1 MVAKPPLISHKHIM
15 ESKNPTQSII
25 FDGSR
30 KTVTNTQNFI
40 ARILV
45 MLIVGTGCMSVFAQD
60 GPGGVDTKDGTGDLV
75 MWFMADSATVNM
87 SNEVT
92 AWQNEVDISGNG
104 LVELGTGVRPVLV
117 SSALNGHAEISFGDQ
132 IDALISSAANLSAAT
147 FPTDEATTFVVTRH
161 DNASQQS
168 SIYTTA
174 TASNGGIGTNRFTS
188 HLPWNNIAY
197 FDLGNCC
204 GTGDSRIQITYD
216 ADWVGSYGIF
226 TYQRD
231 LTDGMEVWRDN
242 ASVGGPSGTPSSSFT
257 SHGSRQFYI
266 GHSSGDNFQG
276 DIAEV
281 LVFQGAIN
289 DAQRTIVHNYL
300 AAKYNLTISDDF
312 YLFQT
317 SHGVDVVGI
326 GQDGTDTQLEAK
338 SADILTISDA
348 TSIDT
353 DGDYVFAGHDNA
365 DASAWTTNEQINGDT
380 NLERIAREWRF
391 DASGTPG
398 TVTLS
403 IDATDLPAFNTDFGF
418 YTLWVDIDGDFTS
431 GATQYPLSQN
441 GAEFEA
447 TGITVTDGM
456 FVTIAAYR
464 PEINFTQTA
473 FSGLETA
480 TPATFEIN
488 VGYAVDEVVTV
499 DYTVTGTCT
508 EDLPSAGTFTISAG
522 NTSTTLAQ
530 AITSGDGFE
539 SDETIILTLT
549 PASQSAGIL
558 GADAVSTYT
567 VNDDGASAAN
577 TVQFDAPFS
586 YSHRKTITIDQSM
599 VSGSTDLED
608 FPVLITIDGADFTE
622 MNANVQNVSGYD
634 IRFTY
639 QNSVSWLAHDIES
652 FDVGNGVYT
661 AWVNVP
667 VLSESEN
674 TVIEMYYGNASVSTD
689 PSSTSVWGDYHGVYL
704 LGNDDLTDASP
715 TAYNGTGLGGGT
727 SDAVGIAGR
736 SQFFDNSTDD
746 RVELSGFPNL
756 GDESVGTNNQFT
768 ISAWVNIPTLTG
780 FGTGRIFSDD
790 VNNTDGYAISVGDNV
805 AGQVR
810 SYTRNFAGAGIIN
823 GTETLTVGDWHQVV
837 LVVDRDNQDRIIYLD
852 GASSNSDLSDI
863 GTWLSDAG
871 PAAIGGEGAGGELNT
886 FGGSIDHVTI
896 TDGIR
901 NADWIATEYEMI
913 SDPATYYTVGA
924 ESAVSIFEV
933 NEDADSLNLT
943 IALTSVDVNDV
954 DIDYSVTA
962 GTAASGSDYTLA
974 AGTATI
980 TAGNLSTLITVDI
993 ADDSQDE
1000 VDETFT
1006 VSLTNPSSVSNVS
1019 LGTNNEIEI
1028 TLVDNDTGPT
1038 ISVSDTLLYVNEGAS
1053 TNEWSVDLDA
1063 SSGQAITVDYTVT
1076 AISATS
1082 GSDYIH
1088 DSGTLTIPADSI
1100 SATVNFNIIDD
1111 ESIESAET
1119 FAIELTNPMNA
1130 MLDTDYDSITV
1141 TINDN
1146 DNFGIDGPGGVG
1158 DADGTGTLVMWMI
1171 ADSAS
1176 VSGSDV
1182 VSWEN
1187 EVGISEL
1194 DLTPPLTAP
1203 TVVTN
1208 AKNGHSE
1215 ISFANVNDVLST
1227 SSRLSTAYFPYNEAS
1242 TFIVVRH
1249 DNRTQQSNTY
1259 GTSTTLGGG
1268 LAGNRFSAH
1277 NPWSEQVYYDIGNC
1291 CGTDGRSQFVYELA
1305 WEGNYTL
1312 FSYVAS
1318 AADGKTVR
1326 GNATQKDFDAGTD
1339 TFQDHSSYYF
1349 NLGQTQSTNFQG
1361 DILEYIM
1368 FTNPLNDAQV
1378 IIMENYLAAKYDLTL
1393 DQNDYYSFKT
1403 THSTEV
1409 VGIGQEDATNFH
1421 NAAQSSLLTI
1431 SNASDLDDG
1440 EYVIVGHDNLD
1451 ISAWTTTDAPSSLTN
1466 IQRIEREFRVDITG
1480 APGSISIAID
1490 GNELPTLPVDYT
1502 EYLLLTDDDGVFS
1515 AGATVYPMSFVDGEY
1530 IANNVSV
1537 SQGTYFTIATH
1548 RRTIEFD
1555 GTASQDFESANN
1567 TISLNLSVVSGSDI
1581 SIPYTITGTATA
1593 TADYTI
1599 ASSGSFVVSAGKSAE
1614 IIDLGILDESDIE
1627 SDETI
1632 IITLGTAPAGT
1643 ILGSNSVFT
1652 YTINDDDNERDI
1664 EFRNPCDYG
1673 FSKTITID
1681 NTQVDDT
1688 DAADLTNYPLLV
1700 SFTDAELASVA
1711 NGGSVESSDGYD
1723 IAFTYLD
1730 SLVWL
1735 DHEIELY
1742 DETTGEYIAWVK
1754 IPVLDYDDDTQIS
1767 MHYGNSNIA
1776 KNPSVTTVWSEYLGV
1791 WHLNGDVEDSSP
1803 NSYGGTDN
1811 GTSDV
1816 AGQIGNGRDFDG
1828 VGDFIELASF
1838 PNLQTDFSITAW
1850 VNTDNIAAGQRV
1862 FIDDDNNTNGYALSI
1877 GDPGSGRLRF
1887 YSRGAGPTSVDG
1899 SASFGLTAG
1908 SWFYVSGVADIGP
1921 GGSRTLY
1928 VNDNEA
1934 ANTSHTNMFGTD
1946 VGSAAIGGETLSGET
1961 ANRFTGTMDEVRV
1974 YDGLLSASRIITEYN
1989 NYNNPAGFY
1998 TIGTEV
2004 AGASCFI
2011 AENSTEDLEITV
2023 SVNPIDNV
2031 SDTDITYTA
2040 TGGTATNTEDY
2051 TLVSGV
2057 VTVPAGS
2064 QSATFSFPLINDLID
2079 ESDETI
2085 EISLSSPSANT
2096 KIGTNNQQT
2105 FTITDDDDGP
2115 TIGFVDTL
2123 SVANEGSS
2131 LVAISLELG
2140 LQSGNDVS
2148 VDYAVTAGDA
2158 VAGTDYIALSGTA
2171 TVAAGD
2177 LTTTISFQPIDDAI
2191 IESPETVEITI
2202 TNPVNGTLETDFDVH
2217 TLTIADNDDLG
2228 FEGPGGVGDVENAL
2242 GENLLKLW
2250 LIADSVTFS
2259 GGNVTSWD
2267 NIIQNVSVDYDMVP
2281 VGTAPNVVD
2290 AAVNGHKEIS
2300 FNNVSDALVSEGTLS
2315 AASFPGNEMSFFIV
2329 TETDNL
2335 TQDSYAYATD
2345 NSENGAVDA
2354 NSISASIPNGSGNV
2368 EFDLDGDNFSTTYQ
2382 TGWAGSHSIFTHIV
2396 SSDTFLV
2403 YRNNAVLQNRDD
2415 ANPSFTG
2422 HTAYNLYLGKN
2433 GAADNFQGDI
2443 AEVIMFSR
2451 DVNIAQSII
2460 INNYL
2465 AAKYN
2470 LTITDDIY
2478 NFEVSHGVE
2487 VAGIGQ
2493 YDANNQHVAAR
2504 AGIVTISNA
2513 DDLDDGEYVL
2523 FGHDNGD
2530 ISSWSTSEIPSA
2542 GISRT
2547 AREWRFDN
2555 TGTPGTISIAI
2566 SSDLL
2571 PALPDGNEDYI
2582 IMQDADGDFSSGAT
2596 VINTVLV
2603 DGQYKASDLTIAS
2616 GDYVTFGIAT
2626 RTISFSPT
2634 TLSGSETVAASAM
2647 IQLNLESSS
2656 NITLDYDITDGT
2668 ATGGSTDYSLA
2679 STGTVTF
2686 IAGQTSVNLALGII
2700 NDSDLESDETI
2711 EITLSNPPSGVS
2723 LTDSVFTYTINDDD
2737 NSRNVQFNT
2746 TASSAAE
2753 SVSAVSL
2760 QVDLNS
2766 ADAMNDTRVYYSITG
2781 GTAESTPSPD
2791 YTFVADTL
2799 TIAATLTSGTIDFT
2813 ILDDVLS
2820 EATETIIV
2828 SLSSPINANLGTNVT
2843 HTYSITDNDG
2853 AVTVEFQDAA
2863 MTIDEGGSIAELVV
2877 ELSSTSGQDVE
2888 VDYTVAEVTALGSGV
2903 DFSLADGTLTIPAG
2917 DQLGTINVALTDDGI
2932 EESAETFTV
2941 TLSGEMG
2948 ATLGSET
2955 VHTVTISDNDAEFG
2969 YYGPGGVGD
2978 LESNMLWLDAYAAS
2992 GKGVSNLTD
3001 GANVTTWVDRSGN
3014 GYDFTAIGSAPTFD
3028 VDALNLKN
3036 TVIISSSNQGLQ
3048 APSGFSNALSNY
3060 SFFTVMSQSS
3070 GDYLAETNTTATS
3083 EFRLSQGANG
3093 LYSINDT
3100 DYLPSQSTNTDITTW
3115 LFDSENSPTSAEV
3128 FRNGTALLSD
3138 DNYEVMA
3145 IDENFAIGS
3154 RNADQTQATSDFAG
3168 NISEFIIYK
3177 NVINDAQRV
3186 IVENYLANKYD
3197 LTIANDLYAYE
3208 GTYNGDIVGIGRTND
3223 EQHLQSMSDS
3233 LLMISGASDLQNDE
3247 YVFAGHDGGDDLLWT
3262 TSEAPGSGSNVRRLA
3277 REWRTDIT
3285 GAPGTIIIKID
3296 TTQLPTPPSGYDQYV
3311 IYTDDDGDFRSGATT
3326 YQVEYSSVFGFH
3338 VTNEVTIADGTYI
3351 TIGVGQPVIEF
3362 MVTSSDGDENV
3373 ANPSIAVDLNF
3384 TLGEAATV
3392 NYAATGGSATGGN
3405 VDYLLASGTL
3415 TLAAGQTTAN
3425 ISLGII
3431 DDADEESDET
3441 VEITLTTPSGNV
3453 SLGSNTVY
3461 TYTIH
3466 DNDNPESRTID
3477 FATAGPGAG
3486 DEATPS
3492 VTSVA
3497 VNLNVPDDDVA
3508 TTVDLL
3514 VVSSGSDPADETDDF
3529 VLSTSTITF
3538 PADNST
3544 IAQTFDITVVD
3555 DAIFENTEQVTI
3567 QLTNP
3572 VNANLG
3578 TVTEYTLDITD
3589 NDTQPVA
3596 GFAAS
3601 SSFVSEAAGTASLE
3615 VALDAASVNDVTIN
3629 YTVTA
3634 TATAG
3639 ADYTLSDGSV
3649 LLLAGSMSEDIE
3661 PIIVND
3667 LITEAAESVT
3677 VTLTT
3682 GTNATVGGTTVHVL
3696 TILDDDQAGSTGPG
3710 GVGDAMNNLLWLRG
3724 DNFVAGTWSDIS
3736 GNSND
3741 FTGAGPVVGA
3751 TGINSQGTVEFD
3763 GTQSMSLATALSSST
3778 SDFDIFFVT
3787 DADVATDQV
3796 LFDDADGIFFG
3807 LENSNGGFQ
3816 DSDGTW
3822 KGDEIATGT
3831 GTPSIIQYN
3840 LESGSG
3846 LAAISLNGTEDT
3858 PGVPFD
3864 YTATGL
3870 GGPSTLGEL
3879 SGGGSGFDGEMGEML
3894 VFDNSLND
3902 AQRIIVNNYLATRYN
3917 IAIANDYFAFDDGTA
3932 SNDYFGNLIGIGQED
3947 TDNIHVSAT
3956 SEDFLTISNPDD
3968 LGDGEYLMMANDGAD
3983 MAAWT
3988 FTGAPANLS
3997 TRKLAREWRVDR
4009 TGDLGTITLQV
4020 DTTALPAPPSA
4031 GLTWAL
4037 IVTSDGDFTNIDN
4050 TYPLTPVSGDIVGI
4064 DGLNL
4069 SDGDYFTFAL
4079 VEYQSTGV
4087 SSDFSNPLAWT
4098 TGVVPTAGTS
4108 VQIVDGHSL
4117 FLTEDVVV
4125 GSMTLSGTG
4134 ALDLA
4139 GFTLEFSGDCIIL
4152 NGSGSVDVSTAGS
4165 TIGYANPNVT
4175 EQCVTGMIYNNIYT
4189 DGPAGSTK
4197 YLTGNITV
4205 QGDMNLQSPG
4215 GAGAT
4220 FDTRD
4225 LGTTDDYDI
4234 NIEGNWISEITFLG
4248 RTGAVTFDGVLGQTL
4263 NTAGGETFNNLVI
4276 NKIGTVT
4283 RADSTLV
4290 LASNLT
4296 TDGVLTMTSGFVDLA
4311 AFDAT
4316 INSGSSIVG
4325 GNALSYF
4332 IADDV
4337 GVLRHAITSLSTAYT
4352 FPIGD
4357 DDEFA
4362 PFTFTLNSGTL
4373 SSSSV
4378 TINMRDAKHTNI
4390 VEDDF
4395 ITRYWSLNNEN
4406 ITGTLDYSVSYI
4418 YVDVD
4423 VVGSESDL
4431 LARKFSGAGDD
4442 LGGSVTTGTNTI
4454 ANAGYDSF
4462 SDFTAESDPALLPV
4476 ELLSFNGE
4484 PTDKGVLL
4492 TWVTA
4497 TELNNSH
4504 FEVLRSLDGET
4515 FTTVGVVEGSGTTST
4530 EKDYLLTDK
4539 KAAFGL
4545 NFYVLKQVDFDGTE
4559 RMISTIAV
4567 ENNFLG
4573 IGMAATVYPNPT
4585 RDQNFNLRIVSGDP
4599 HSPISIEIVD
4609 LTGQTFYKEEIAGSS
4624 NFDGKIKL
4632 EKDMVEGV
4640 YFLIVKQGNAV
4651 SKRRIIMVR

>member
-1 MVAKPPLISHKHIM
+1 MIRTKTGSLILSFFP
-15 ESKNPTQSII
+15 KNNVKSPNRNSIPKLCI
-25 FDGSR
+25 YALLSC
-30 KTVTNTQNFI
+30 
-40 ARILV
+40 L
-45 MLIVGTGCMSVFAQD
+45 SVSVIAQD
-60 GPGGVDTKDGTGDLV
+60 GPGGVDTKDGTGELV
-75 MWFMADSATVNM
+75 MWFIADSATVNM

-92 AWQNEVDISGNG
+92 AWQNEVSIAGNG
-104 LVELGTGVRPVLV
+104 LVELGTGVRPSKVPSGV
-117 SSALNGHAEISFGDQ
+117 NGHAEISFGDQ
-132 IDALISSAANLSAAT
+132 IDALVTSGTNLDPST
-147 FPTDEATTFVVTRH
+147 FPTNEATTFVITRH
-161 DNASQQS
+161 DNASQRS
-168 SIYTTA
+168 SVYSTDNA
-174 TASNGGIGTNRFTS
+174 GSGNPPTNRFTS

-197 FDLGNCC
+197 YDLGNCC

-216 ADWVGSYGIF
+216 PEWVGSYSMY
-226 TYQRD
+226 TYRRD
-231 LTDGMEVWRDN
+231 LTAGMEVWRDN
-242 ASVGGPSGTPSSSFT
+242 VSIGGPSGTPSSAYS
-257 SHGSRQFYI
+257 SHATEQFYI
-266 GHSSGDNFQG
+266 GHSSNDNFQG
-276 DIAEV
+276 DIAEI

-289 DAQRTIVHNYL
+289 DAERTIVNNYL

-317 SHGVDVVGI
+317 SHGFDVIGI
-326 GQDGTDTQLEAK
+326 GQDGTSTELEAK
-338 SADILTISDA
+338 SANVLTIKDA
-348 TSIDT
+348 STIDT
-353 DGDYVFAGHDNA
+353 DGDFVFAGHDNA
-365 DASAWTTNEQINGDT
+365 DASAWTASEQINGDS

-391 DASGTPG
+391 DASGAPG

-418 YTLWVDIDGDFTS
+418 YTLWIDNDGDFTS
-431 GATQYPLSQN
+431 GATQYPLTQN

-464 PEINFTQTA
+464 PEISFTQTSFA
-473 FSGLETA
+473 GLETT

-488 VGYAVDEVVTV
+488 VGYAVDAAVTV

-508 EDLPSAGTFTISAG
+508 EDLPAAGTFTIAAG
-522 NTSTTLAQ
+522 GTSTTLAQ

-539 SDETIILTLT
+539 ADETIILTLT
-549 PASQSAGIL
+549 GGSQSAGIL
-558 GADAVSTYT
+558 GTSTVSTYT

-577 TVQFDAPFS
+577 TIHFDGPFS
-586 YSHRKTITIDQSM
+586 YSHKKTITIDNSM
-599 VSGSTDLED
+599 VSGSSDLEN
-608 FPVLITIDGADFTE
+608 FPVLITIDGTDFTADLE
-622 MNANVQNVSGYD
+622 ANVQNANGFD

-639 QNSVSWLAHDIES
+639 QNSVQWLAHDIES
-652 FDVGNGVYT
+652 YDAANDVYT
-661 AWVNVP
+661 AWVSLP
-667 VLSESEN
+667 ILSDTEN
-674 TVIEMYYGNASVSTD
+674 TFIDMYYGNASVSTD
-689 PSSTSVWGDYHGVYL
+689 PSSSSVWDEYHGVYL

-715 TAYNGTGLGGGT
+715 TSYNGTGLGGGT

-736 SQFFDNSTDD
+736 SQFFDNTTDD
-746 RVELSGFPNL
+746 RIELSGFPNL

-837 LVVDRDNQDRIIYLD
+837 LVVDRDNQDRVIYLD
-852 GASSNSDLSDI
+852 GASSNSDLSDV

-896 TDGIR
+896 TNGIR

-913 SDPATYYTVGA
+913 SAPGTYYTIGS
-924 ESAVSIFEV
+924 ETTLSGFEIS
-933 NEDADSLNLT
+933 EATDSVNLT

-954 DIDYSVTA
+954 AIDYSITA
-962 GTAASGSDYTLA
+962 GTASSGSDYTLA

-980 TAGNLSTLITVDI
+980 TAGNLSALITVDI
-993 ADDSQDE
+993 TDDTQDE

-1006 VSLTNPSSVSNVS
+1006 VSLANPSSVSDVS

-1028 TLVDNDTGPT
+1028 TLIDNDTGPT
-1038 ISVSDTLLYVNEGAS
+1038 ISVSDTILFVNEGS
-1053 TNEWSVDLDA
+1053 SSNEWSVDLNS

-1082 GSDYIH
+1082 GADYIH

-1100 SATVNFNIIDD
+1100 SAEVSFNIIDD
-1111 ESIESAET
+1111 ETIESAET
-1119 FAIELTNPMNA
+1119 FAIELSNPMNA

-1141 TINDN
+1141 TVNDN

-1158 DADGTGTLVMWMI
+1158 DADGSGTLVMWMI
-1171 ADSAS
+1171 ADSAT
-1176 VSGSDV
+1176 VSGANV
-1182 VSWEN
+1182 TSWEN

-1194 DLTPPLTAP
+1194 NMTPPGTSP
-1203 TVVTN
+1203 TLVTN
-1208 AKNGHSE
+1208 AKNGHAE
-1215 ISFANVNDVLST
+1215 ISFANVNDALST
-1227 SSRLSTAYFPYNEAS
+1227 SRLSTAYFPYNEAS

-1277 NPWSEQVYYDIGNC
+1277 NPWNEQVYYDIGNC
-1291 CGTDGRSQFVYELA
+1291 CGTDGRSQFVYDLA

-1318 AADGKTVR
+1318 ATDGKTVR

-1349 NLGQTQSTNFQG
+1349 NLGQTQSSNFQG
-1361 DILEYIM
+1361 DILEYVM
-1368 FTNPLNDAQV
+1368 YTSPLNTAQV
-1378 IIMENYLAAKYDLTL
+1378 IITENYLAAKYNLSL
-1393 DQNDYYSFKT
+1393 DQDDYFAFET
-1403 THSTEV
+1403 THSFEL

-1421 NAAQSSLLTI
+1421 NAAQSSLVTI

-1440 EYVIVGHDNLD
+1440 EYVMVGHDNLD
-1451 ISAWTTTDAPSSLTN
+1451 ISTWTTTDVPADLTN
-1466 IQRIEREFRVDITG
+1466 IQRVEREFRVDITG
-1480 APGSISIAID
+1480 APGTISIAID
-1490 GNELPTLPVDYT
+1490 GNELPTLPADYT
-1502 EYLLLTDDDGVFS
+1502 EYLLLTDDDGLFN
-1515 AGATVYPMSFVDGEY
+1515 AGSTVYSMTLVDGEY
-1530 IANNVSV
+1530 VANNVTV
-1537 SQGTYFTIATH
+1537 AQGSYFTIATH
-1548 RRTIEFD
+1548 RRTIEF
-1555 GTASQDFESANN
+1555 AASSSQDFENTNN
-1567 TISLNLSVVSGSDI
+1567 TISLNLSVTSGSDI
-1581 SIPYTITGTATA
+1581 SIPYTITGTATPSSDFSLA
-1593 TADYTI
+1593 T
-1599 ASSGSFVVSAGKSAE
+1599 SGSFVISAGKDFE
-1614 IIDLGILDESDIE
+1614 VIDLGILDESEVE

-1632 IITLGTAPAGT
+1632 IITLGAAPSGT
-1643 ILGSNSVFT
+1643 IVGSNAVFT

-1681 NTQVDDT
+1681 NTQVDDADGT
-1688 DAADLTNYPLLV
+1688 DLTNYPLLV
-1700 SFTDAELASVA
+1700 SFTDAELASTA
-1711 NGGSVESSDGYD
+1711 NGGSVENSSGYD

-1730 SLVWL
+1730 SLVWF
-1735 DHEIELY
+1735 DHEIESY

-1754 IPVLDYDDDTQIS
+1754 IPILDFDDDTQIS

-1776 KNPSVTTVWSEYLGV
+1776 KDPSVTSVWSEYVGV
-1791 WHLNGDVEDSSP
+1791 WHLNGGVDDASP
-1803 NSYGGTDN
+1803 NSHGGTDN
-1811 GTSDV
+1811 GTDDI
-1816 AGQIGNGRDFDG
+1816 AGKVGNGRDFDG
-1828 VGDFIELASF
+1828 AGDFIELATF
-1838 PNLQTDFSITAW
+1838 PNLQTDFSISAW
-1850 VNTDNIAAGQRV
+1850 VNVDNLGGGQRV
-1862 FIDDDNNTNGYALSI
+1862 FIDDDNNTQGYALSI
-1877 GDPGSGRLRF
+1877 GDPGSGRMRF
-1887 YSRGAGPTSVDG
+1887 FSRGASPTSVD
-1899 SASFGLTAG
+1899 ASSGVTIG
-1908 SWFYVSGVADIGP
+1908 SWFYVAGVADVSA

-1928 VNDNEA
+1928 INDSQVGSGGNA
-1934 ANTSHTNMFGTD
+1934 NMFGTD

-1961 ANRFTGTMDEVRV
+1961 NNRFTGAMDEVRV
-1974 YDGLLSASRIITEYN
+1974 YDGLLSASRIATEYN
-1989 NYNNPAGFY
+1989 NYNNPGTFY
-1998 TIGTEV
+1998 TIGSEV
-2004 AGASCFI
+2004 AGASCLI
-2011 AENSTEDLEITV
+2011 AENSPDELEITI
-2023 SVNPIDNV
+2023 SVNPVDNV
-2031 SDTDITYTA
+2031 SATTVTYTA

-2051 TLVSGV
+2051 TLVSG
-2057 VTVPAGS
+2057 TITIPAGS
-2064 QSATFSFPLINDLID
+2064 QSATFSFPMINDLID

-2085 EISLSSPSANT
+2085 EISLSAPSSNS
-2096 KIGTNNQQT
+2096 KLGTVSQQSY
-2105 FTITDDDDGP
+2105 TITDDDDGP

-2131 LVAISLELG
+2131 LVAITLELE
-2140 LQSGNDVS
+2140 LESGNDVS

-2158 VAGTDYIALSGTA
+2158 TAGTDFIALSGTA

-2202 TNPVNGTLETDFDVH
+2202 SNPVNGTLTPDFDVH
-2217 TLTIADNDDLG
+2217 LLTIADNDDLG

-2250 LIADSVTFS
+2250 LIADSVMFS

-2267 NIIQNVSVDYDMVP
+2267 NLIQNVSIDYDMVP

-2300 FNNVSDALVSEGTLS
+2300 FDNVSDALVSEGTLS

-2335 TQDSYAYATD
+2335 NQDSYAYATD

-2354 NSISASIPNGSGNV
+2354 NSISASIPNGSSNA
-2368 EFDLDGDNFSTTYQ
+2368 EFDIDGDNFSTAYQ

-2403 YRNNAVLQNRDD
+2403 YRNNDLLVNRDD

-2470 LTITDDIY
+2470 LTITEDIY

-2513 DDLDDGEYVL
+2513 NDLDDGEYVL

-2555 TGTPGTISIAI
+2555 TGAPGTISIAI

-2571 PALPDGNEDYI
+2571 PALPTGNEDYI

-2634 TLSGSETVAASAM
+2634 TLSGSETVAANAT
-2647 IQLNLESSS
+2647 ILLNLESSS

-2668 ATGGSTDYSLA
+2668 ATGSNTDYSLA

-2686 IAGQTSVNLALGII
+2686 IAGQTSINLAMGII

-2737 NSRNVQFNT
+2737 NSRNVQFNAAT
-2746 TASSAAE
+2746 STAAE

-2766 ADAMNDTRVYYSITG
+2766 ADAMNDTKVYYSITG
-2781 GTAESTPSPD
+2781 GTAEASPSPD

-2853 AVTVEFQDAA
+2853 SVTVEFQDAVT
-2863 MTIDEGGSIAELVV
+2863 TIDEGGSIAQLVV
-2877 ELSSTSGQDVE
+2877 ELSATSGQDVE
-2888 VDYTVAEVTALGSGV
+2888 VDYTVAEVSATGSGI

-2917 DQLGTINVALTDDGI
+2917 NQLGTINVALTDDGI

-2948 ATLGSET
+2948 ATLGTEDT
-2955 VHTVTISDNDAEFG
+2955 HTVTISDNDAEFG

-2978 LESNMLWLDAYAAS
+2978 FESNMLWLDATAIN
-2992 GKGVSNLTD
+2992 GKGVDNVAD
-3001 GANVTTWVDRSGN
+3001 GANVSTWVDRSGN
-3014 GYDFTAIGSAPTFD
+3014 ASDFTAIGTAPTFD

-3036 TVIISSSNQGLQ
+3036 TVIVSSSNQGLQ

-3060 SFFTVMSQSS
+3060 SFISVMSQSS
-3070 GDYLAETNTTATS
+3070 GEYLIETNTTATS

-3100 DYLPSQSTNTDITTW
+3100 DYLASQSTTTDITTW
-3115 LFDSENSPTSAEV
+3115 RFDSENSPTSAEI

-3138 DNYEVMA
+3138 DNYQVMA
-3145 IDENFAIGS
+3145 IDDNFALGS
-3154 RNADQTQATSDFAG
+3154 RNSDQTQATSDFAG
-3168 NISEFIIYK
+3168 NISEFIVYK

-3186 IVENYLANKYD
+3186 IIENYLANKYD
-3197 LTIANDLYAYE
+3197 LTIANDFYSYE
-3208 GTYNGDIVGIGRTND
+3208 GTYGGDIVGIGRTND

-3233 LLMISGASDLQNDE
+3233 LMMISGASDLQNDE
-3247 YVFAGHDGGDDLLWT
+3247 YVFAGHDNGEDLTWT
-3262 TSEAPGSGSNVRRLA
+3262 TSEAPSGGSNVRRLA
-3277 REWRTDIT
+3277 REWRTDIRGT
-3285 GAPGTIIIKID
+3285 PGTIIIKID
-3296 TTQLPTPPSGYDQYV
+3296 TTQLPAPPSGFDQYV
-3311 IYTDDDGDFRSGATT
+3311 VYTDEDGDFRSGATT

-3338 VTNEVTIADGTYI
+3338 VTNEVTIADGTFI
-3351 TIGVGQPVIEF
+3351 AIGVGQPVIEY
-3362 MVTSSDGDENV
+3362 SLAASDGDENV
-3373 ANPSIAVDLNF
+3373 TNPTIEVGLNF
-3384 TLGEAATV
+3384 TLGEDATV

-3415 TLAAGQTTAN
+3415 TIAAGQSSAS

-3431 DDADEESDET
+3431 DDSDEESDET

-3453 SLGSNTVY
+3453 ALGSSTVY

-3466 DNDNPESRTID
+3466 DDDNPESRTVE
-3477 FATAGPGAG
+3477 FTTAGPGAG

-3492 VTSVA
+3492 VTSVF
-3497 VNLNVPDDDVA
+3497 VNLNVADDDVA

-3514 VVSSGSDPADETDDF
+3514 VISSGGTAADETDDF
-3529 VLSTSTITF
+3529 VLSSSTITF
-3538 PADNST
+3538 PADNTTVS
-3544 IAQTFDITVVD
+3544 QSFDITVVD
-3555 DAIFENTEQVTI
+3555 DAIFEGTEEITI

-3572 VNANLG
+3572 VNADLG
-3578 TVTEYTLDITD
+3578 TITEYTLDITD

-3596 GFAAS
+3596 GFSSAS
-3601 SSFVSEAAGTASLE
+3601 SFASESAGTASME
-3615 VALDAASVNDVTIN
+3615 VSLDAASVNDVTIN

-3634 TATAG
+3634 TATSG
-3639 ADYTLSDGSV
+3639 SDYTLSDGSV
-3649 LLLAGSMSEDIE
+3649 LILAGSMDEDIQA
-3661 PIIVND
+3661 IIVDD
-3667 LITEAAESVT
+3667 LLTEAAESIT

-3682 GTNATVGGTTVHVL
+3682 GTNATVAGTIVHVL
-3696 TILDDDQAGSTGPG
+3696 TILDNDQTGSTGPG
-3710 GVGDAMNNLLWLRG
+3710 GVGDATNNLLWLRG

-3741 FTGAGPVVGA
+3741 FTGAGPAVGG
-3751 TGINSQGTVEFD
+3751 TGINTQNTVEFD
-3763 GTQSMSLATALSSST
+3763 GTQSMSLATALSST
-3778 SDFDIFFVT
+3778 ASDYDIFFVT
-3787 DADVATDQV
+3787 DADVATDQI
-3796 LFDDADGIFFG
+3796 LFDDADGIIFG
-3807 LENSNGGFQ
+3807 AENSNGGFQ
-3816 DSDGTW
+3816 DSDATW

-3831 GTPSIIQYN
+3831 GSPAIIQYN

-3858 PGVPFD
+3858 PTVPFD
-3864 YTATGL
+3864 YTATSI
-3870 GGPSTLGEL
+3870 GGTSTLGEL
-3879 SGGGSGFDGEMGEML
+3879 SGGGTGFDGEMGEML
-3894 VFDNSLND
+3894 VYNSSLND
-3902 AQRIIVNNYLATRYN
+3902 AQRIIVNNYLSTRYD
-3917 IAIANDYFAFDDGTA
+3917 ITIANDLFAYDDGTA
-3932 SNDYFGNLIGIGQED
+3932 SNDYFYNLIGIGQED

-3956 SEDFLTISNPDD
+3956 AEEFLMISNPND
-3968 LGDGEYLMMANDGAD
+3968 LGDGEYLMVANDGAD
-3983 MAAWT
+3983 IASWT
-3988 FTGAPANLS
+3988 FTGAPANGS
-3997 TRKLAREWRVDR
+3997 TRKLAREWRVDK
-4009 TGDLGTITLQV
+4009 TNDLGTITFQI
-4020 DTTALPAPPSA
+4020 DTTFLPTPPSD

-4037 IVTSDGDFTNIDN
+4037 VVTSDGDFTDIDT
-4050 TYPLTPVSGDIVGI
+4050 TYPLTFVSGDIVGI
-4064 DGLNL
+4064 DGLDL
-4069 SDGDYFTFAL
+4069 TDGDYFTLAL

-4098 TGVVPTAGTS
+4098 TGVVPTAGTD
-4108 VQIVDGHSL
+4108 VNIVDGHAL
-4117 FLTEDVVV
+4117 FLTGDVVV
-4125 GSMTLSGTG
+4125 GSMTLEGTG
-4134 ALDLA
+4134 SLDLA
-4139 GFTLEFSGDCIIL
+4139 GFTLEFSGDCIVL
-4152 NGSGSVDVSTAGS
+4152 NGSGTVDVSTAGS
-4165 TIGYANPNVT
+4165 TIGYANPNVI
-4175 EQCVTGMIYNNIYT
+4175 EQCVTGMIYNNLYT
-4189 DGPAGSTK
+4189 DGPTGSSK
-4197 YLTGNITV
+4197 YLTGDITV
-4205 QGDMNLQSPG
+4205 QGDLNLQSSG

-4220 FDTRD
+4220 FDTRES
-4225 LGTTDDYDI
+4225 GTSNDFDMTIQGD
-4234 NIEGNWISEITFLG
+4234 WISEISFLP
-4248 RTGAVTFDGVLGQTL
+4248 RTGGVTFNGVAGQTI
-4263 NTAGGETFNNLVI
+4263 NTAGGETYNNLII
-4276 NKIGTVT
+4276 NKIGTAT
-4283 RADSTLV
+4283 MADSTIT
-4290 LASNLT
+4290 LASGVT
-4296 TDGVLTMTSGFVDLA
+4296 TDGTLTMTSGFVDLG
-4311 AFDAT
+4311 AFDLT
-4316 INSGSSIVG
+4316 INTGSSIVG
-4325 GNALSYF
+4325 GNAMSYF

-4337 GVLRHAITSLSTAYT
+4337 GVLRHAITALSTAYV

-4357 DDEFA
+4357 DDEYA

-4390 VEDDF
+4390 VEDDY

-4406 ITGTLDYSVSYI
+4406 ITGSLDYSVSYI
-4418 YVDVD
+4418 YDDVD

-4431 LARKFSGAGDD
+4431 LARKFSGAGND
-4442 LGGSVTTGTNTI
+4442 LGGSVNTGVNTL
-4454 ANAGYDSF
+4454 ANTGYDSF

-4476 ELLSFNGE
+4476 TLLSFDGE

-4492 TWVTA
+4492 NWKTA

-4504 FEVLRSLDGET
+4504 FEVLRSLDGES
-4515 FTTVGVVEGSGTTST
+4515 FTSVGTVDGNGNSST
-4530 EKDYLLTDK
+4530 EKTYSLVDK
-4539 KAAFGL
+4539 DAAFGL
-4545 NFYVLKQVDFDGTE
+4545 NYYVLKQVDFDGSE
-4559 RMISTIAV
+4559 RLIATIV
-4567 ENNFLG
+4567 VQNNFLG
-4573 IGMAATVYPNPT
+4573 IGMTATVYPNPS
-4585 RDQNFNLRIVSGDP
+4585 RDQNFKIRILSGDI
-4599 HSPISIEIVD
+4599 HTPISIKIVD
-4609 LTGQTFYKEEIAGSS
+4609 LTGQIFFRSEISGAA
-4624 NFDGKIKL
+4624 NFDGKIDP
-4632 EKDMVEGV
+4632 ERDMMEGI
-4640 YFLIVKQGNAV
+4640 YFLIVKQGNSV
-4651 SKRRIIMVR
+4651 SKRRIIIK